1 MTAAALSASRASTAR
16 WSIASIFFLNG
27 FVFAAWVPHI
37 PELMD
42 RHSLST
48 GQLGSVL
55 LAMAVGAMCALPFAG
70 GIVSRFGSQAVTT
83 VCVVAF
89 CLTLPLLILAPSAA
103 WAAVAIFFFGALNA
117 ALDVAMNA
125 QGAELEIRM
134 QRPIMSSL
142 HGMFSLGGLAGA
154 GSAGALLEA
163 GMSSIAH
170 VLWVAALSALGATIA
185 ARTLLPTSPRA
196 ISIRPKVVLPS
207 RALLGLGALTFAA
220 LLIEGAMADWSAVY
234 LQRKVGMDA
243 GAAALGFAA
252 FSLTMAACRF
262 AGDAITHRFG
272 AVSLVRVSAMI
283 ALSGLLA
290 ALLIRYPWPAI
301 IGFALVGIG
310 LANTIPILFGTA
322 ARSRPEDPGAGIAA
336 VATTG
341 YMGFLV
347 GPPLIGWLADYIGLT
362 LALGTL
368 VVLCAAL
375 ALGTPVISHLRQQS
389 VTRP

>member
-1 MTAAALSASRASTAR
+1 MTALSAARAATTR

-42 RHSLST
+42 RHGLSA

-55 LAMAVGAMCALPFAG
+55 LAMAAGAMCALPFAG
-70 GIVSRFGSQAVTT
+70 GVAGRFGSRAVTIF
-83 VCVVAF
+83 CAVAF
-89 CLTLPLLILAPSAA
+89 CLVLPLPVLVPSATL
-103 WAAVAIFFFGALNA
+103 AALALFVFGGLNA
-117 ALDVAMNA
+117 MLDVAMNA
-125 QGAELEIRM
+125 QGAELEMRM

-142 HGMFSLGGLAGA
+142 HGAFSLGGLAGA
-154 GSAGALLEA
+154 GSTAALLEA

-170 VLWVAALSALGATIA
+170 VLCVAALSTLAVSIA
-185 ARTLLPTSPRA
+185 ARGLLPTSARRTH
-196 ISIRPKVVLPS
+196 IRPKLVLPS
-207 RALLGLGALTFAA
+207 RALLGAGRTYFAA

-234 LQRKVGMDA
+234 LQHEVGMDA
-243 GAAALGFAA
+243 GAAGLGFAA

-272 AVSLVRVSAMI
+272 AVPLVRFSAMT
-283 ALSGLLA
+283 ALCGLLI
-290 ALLIRYPWPAI
+290 ALLIRYPWPAL

-310 LANTIPILFGTA
+310 MANLIPILFGSA
-322 ARSRPEDPGAGIAA
+322 ARSRPSDPGAGIAA

-341 YMGFLV
+341 YLGFLA
-347 GPPLIGWLADYIGLT
+347 GPPIIGWLADYVGLT
-362 LALGTL
+362 FALGVL
-368 VVLCAAL
+368 VVLCAGI
-375 ALGTPVISHLRQQS
+375 ALGTPVIRQQS